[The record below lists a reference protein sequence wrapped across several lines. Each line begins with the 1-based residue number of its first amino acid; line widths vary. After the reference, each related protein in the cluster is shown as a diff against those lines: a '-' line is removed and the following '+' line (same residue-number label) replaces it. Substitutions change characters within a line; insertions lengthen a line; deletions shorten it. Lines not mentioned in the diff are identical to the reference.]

1 MTNSLNRRNFLRGS
15 AVVGA
20 STLAAPAIAGG
31 HGTTL
36 KMQAAWG
43 GGIFLENANSYVQ
56 RVNEMS
62 GGSLTIELLPV
73 NSVVKT
79 SQMQDAVHR
88 GVLDAAHYVPAYWY
102 SKSKAASL
110 FGTGPCFGW
119 SSQEVLGWIYYGGG
133 QELFDELMASLGLNV
148 VSFFNSAMPA
158 QPMGWFK
165 EEIKDSSQM
174 KGLKYRTVGLAAD
187 VLLEMGMS
195 VVQLPGGEIQPAMK
209 SGLIDAAEFNNPTSD
224 RDFGMQDVSKHY
236 HLGSFHQSQEFFE
249 VTFNKKKFDALA
261 DEQKAILKY
270 ASEAENSNFYWHN
283 TNRYANDLDTLRN
296 EQGVNVYRT
305 PDSVM
310 ADQLKAWDIVVDRI
324 SGEDEFFAK
333 VVDSQKAYAKRVMGY
348 LNLNQPDYRRSK
360 ISIAV
365 SSIRMPKERAL
376 LNWIHS
382 IESLSQWVGKAFGWC
397 ILILT
402 LSVSYEVF
410 VRYVLNS
417 PTVWAF
423 DMMVQMYGALFLM
436 AGAYTLAQD
445 AHVRGDVLYRLFSVR
460 WQARVDFLLYII
472 FFFPGMIALF
482 WYGWEI
488 ASDSWRYKEV
498 SWNSPARIQI
508 YFFKTLIPVAGVLL
522 MIQGLAE
529 MARCWIAMK
538 TGKWPERIADVK
550 ETEDL
555 LIDGDTN

>member
-1 MTNSLNRRNFLRGS
+1 MKYILSAYIAHYWEEIMTNSLNRRNFLRGS

-310 ADQLKAWDIVVDRI
+310 AEQLKAWDIVVDRI
-324 SGEDEFFAK
+324 SAEDEFFAK
-333 VVDSQKAYAKRVMGY
+333 VIDSQKAYAKRVMGY
-348 LNLNQPDYRRSK
+348 LNLNQPDYK
-360 ISIAV
+360 MAYG
-365 SSIRMPKERAL
+365 
-376 LNWIHS
+376 HY
-382 IESLSQWVGKAFGWC
+382 FG
-397 ILILT
+397 
-402 LSVSYEVF
+402 
-410 VRYVLNS
+410 
-417 PTVWAF
+417 
-423 DMMVQMYGALFLM
+423 
-436 AGAYTLAQD
+436 
-445 AHVRGDVLYRLFSVR
+445 
-460 WQARVDFLLYII
+460 
-472 FFFPGMIALF
+472 
-482 WYGWEI
+482 
-488 ASDSWRYKEV
+488 
-498 SWNSPARIQI
+498 
-508 YFFKTLIPVAGVLL
+508 
-522 MIQGLAE
+522 
-529 MARCWIAMK
+529 
-538 TGKWPERIADVK
+538 
-550 ETEDL
+550 
-555 LIDGDTN
+555 